1 LSHMCSRGY
10 KRLYVMNPGRTDY
23 DYARILQKRLVD
35 LRRLG
40 RIPDLLLLTEHNP
53 VITLGRGASERN
65 LLVSRSVLE
74 EKGVVLC
81 ETERGGDITFHGP
94 GQAVVY
100 PIIDLNNRGRDLH
113 AYLRDLENL
122 AIAVLA
128 EFGLKAS
135 TKKGLTGAWVDNHKV
150 AAIGVAVSRWI
161 SYHGMALNVSTDL
174 GYFSLINPC
183 GITAYPVGSIA
194 SITGEV
200 IPLDRVFAVIA
211 DTFALMFSYEPEQV
225 DSIDVLLEDH
235 GPLKSRTDFLHEYH
249 HFRS

>member
-1 LSHMCSRGY
+1 MCSRGY
-10 KRLYVMNPGRTDY
+10 KRLLVIELGRTGY
-23 DYARILQKRLVD
+23 DYARKLQKRLVD

-40 RIPDLLLLTEHNP
+40 RIPDLLLLTEHDP

-74 EKGVVLC
+74 EKGVALC
-81 ETERGGDITFHGP
+81 ESERGGDITFHGP

-100 PIIDLNNRGRDLH
+100 PLIDLNNRGRDLH

-128 EFGLKAS
+128 EFGLKGS
-135 TKKGLTGAWVDNHKV
+135 TKKGLTGAWVDNIKV

-161 SYHGMALNVSTDL
+161 SYHGLALNVSTDL
-174 GYFSLINPC
+174 GYFKLINPC

-194 SITGEV
+194 SITGRV
-200 IPLDRVFAVIA
+200 IPLDRVFTVIA
-211 DTFALMFSYEPEQV
+211 DTFASMFYYEPEQV
-225 DSIDVLLEDH
+225 DLTDLLGEENE
-235 GPLKSRTDFLHEYH
+235 PLNNGTESVHEYH
-249 HFRS
+249 HSRN